1 VGTGASFVV
10 RRDAFADCR
19 VDDQPPPRA
28 ADGEVVVQIASF
40 GLSSN
45 NITYA
50 ATGDTLGYWRF
61 FPARGEWG
69 SIPVWG
75 FARVAESGHPEISS
89 GVRLY
94 GFFPPATHTVLRP
107 GRCSPAGF
115 MESSPH
121 RTSLPGAY
129 NWYEVA
135 GSDPA
140 YDAETE
146 AEQMLLRPLFFTS
159 FLLADLVEEQE
170 AGPGGVVLS
179 SASSKTAHGTAYLLA
194 SHGVRT
200 VGLTSPRRAGFV
212 RSLGVYDE
220 VLTYDDLDGLAGGA
234 DTFLDFAGDPRIR
247 AAVHRQLGTQ
257 LTRSLAIGMT
267 HVGELEGGMEADLP
281 GPRPAFFFAPDR
293 IRQRTGDWGR
303 DGLAQRVATAWADYL
318 RWVQTWLQ
326 VTRVSGLD
334 GLQGIYPDVLAGAV
348 DPAQGHI
355 VEL

>member
-140 YDAETE
+140 YDADTE

-170 AGPGGVVLS
+170 A
-179 SASSKTAHGTAYLLA
+179 
-194 SHGVRT
+194 
-200 VGLTSPRRAGFV
+200 
-212 RSLGVYDE
+212 
-220 VLTYDDLDGLAGGA
+220 
-234 DTFLDFAGDPRIR
+234 
-247 AAVHRQLGTQ
+247 
-257 LTRSLAIGMT
+257 
-267 HVGELEGGMEADLP
+267 